1 MLSQTADLAGCS
13 SEADSAAQP
22 KKRAETFSGFEHKD
36 KEPSGFHS
44 YLLTHMFTVYLLT
57 RFRSF
62 KTIEITLIIIS
73 NSLLSVSPAL
83 CPYPHLYPSSHSLS
97 SNPSLSLP
105 PLPSPLCPSPLPIP
119 FPSVHLPTVSGR
131 KCYLQVHYSLSCQR
145 KGCNVFKVADQLS
158 DLQNQWDVN
167 EFGMQDS
174 PFHIL
179 AFTYNSLLAEI
190 GY

>member
-62 KTIEITLIIIS
+62 KTIEITLIIIL

-105 PLPSPLCPSPLPIP
+105 PLSSPLCPSPLPIP
-119 FPSVHLPTVSGR
+119 FPSVHLPSSPCPLCLG
-131 KCYLQVHYSLSCQR
+131 KEMLPPGSLQFVLS
-145 KGCNVFKVADQLS
+145 K
-158 DLQNQWDVN
+158 
-167 EFGMQDS
+167 EGMQCFQGGRSAVRFAKPVRCKWIWD
-174 PFHIL
+174 
-179 AFTYNSLLAEI
+179 ARFTISYISIHL
-190 GY
+190 